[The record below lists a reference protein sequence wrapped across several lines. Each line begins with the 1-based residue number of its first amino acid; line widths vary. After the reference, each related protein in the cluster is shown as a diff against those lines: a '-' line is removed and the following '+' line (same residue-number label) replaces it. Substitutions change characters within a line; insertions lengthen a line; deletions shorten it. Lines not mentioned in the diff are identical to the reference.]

1 MAFSSEKNIFFFTSQ
16 SVQNNKLVENGM
28 NFYDLFYYGILA
40 RSEGLIFFYV
50 LIYLF
55 LKIHS
60 FFTSQDINRWTGVMW
75 ITCGLL

>member
-1 MAFSSEKNIFFFTSQ
+1 MIFFIMVFWPEAKVS
-16 SVQNNKLVENGM
+16 
-28 NFYDLFYYGILA
+28 
-40 RSEGLIFFYV
+40 FFYV